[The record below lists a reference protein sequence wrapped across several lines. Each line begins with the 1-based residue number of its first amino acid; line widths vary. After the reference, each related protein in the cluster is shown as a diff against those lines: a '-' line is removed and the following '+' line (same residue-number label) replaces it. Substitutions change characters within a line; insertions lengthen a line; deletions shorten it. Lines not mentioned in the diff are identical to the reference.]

1 MFFDIFFVALLTLKC
16 KFLQTNRIFERQMG
30 FSGNQKTE
38 GYLDQHVFHNLTS
51 PLEEICLYPFHST
64 AAVLCARAGQVE
76 VDAEIVQTEVF

>member
-1 MFFDIFFVALLTLKC
+1 
-16 KFLQTNRIFERQMG
+16 MG

-64 AAVLCARAGQVE
+64 AAVCQSWTSGS
-76 VDAEIVQTEVF
+76 